1 MKTVAQLIAT
11 KPDANVYGIAPT
23 ATVLESIRLMAE
35 KGIGALVVMEGEHLA
50 GIVSERDYARK
61 MVLHGRSSVATP
73 VSEIMTRDVI
83 TVAPRQNI
91 QECMELMTDR
101 HLRHLPVLDDDGK
114 VVGLLSIGDLVKN
127 VIAEQQSLI
136 QQLEQYIRGE

>member
-11 KPDANVYGIAPT
+11 KTNASVYSIAPT
-23 ATVLESIRLMAE
+23 ATVLEAIGLMAE
-35 KGIGALVVMEGEHLA
+35 KGIGALLVMEGEHLA

-61 MVLHGRSSVATP
+61 MVLHGRSSVGTP

-91 QECMELMTDR
+91 QECMELMTNR
-101 HLRHLPVLDDDGK
+101 HLRHLPVLDDAGR

>member
-1 MKTVAQLIAT
+1 MKTVAQLIAS
-11 KPDANVYGIAPT
+11 KPDTNVYGIAPT

-35 KGIGALVVMEGEHLA
+35 KGIGALVVMDGERLA

-83 TVAPRQNI
+83 TVVPRQNI

-101 HLRHLPVLDDDGK
+101 HLRHLPVLDDNGK

>member
-1 MKTVAQLIAT
+1 MKTVAQIIGA
-11 KPDANVYGIAPT
+11 KPDTNVYGIAPS
-23 ATVLESIRLMAE
+23 ASVLESIRLMAE
-35 KGIGALVVMEGEHLA
+35 KGIGALVVMDGERLA

-61 MVLHGRSSVATP
+61 MVLQGRSSAATP

-91 QECMELMTDR
+91 QQCMELMTDR
-101 HLRHLPVLDDDGK
+101 HLRHLPVVDDDGK